1 MQISVY
7 RQGKLTEMTNL
18 WQGMAAALGGTE
30 ESVQLPWMTSLQKT
44 LRSSVRKSLPV
55 GHEPLVISAVGAG
68 GKTSLIYALAEEAKA
83 KGAKVAIVTTTHM
96 YVPKKYGIIDGD
108 LEAVSRQLEQGGIVV
123 AGSLVEEGKIGFV
136 GEELYSSIC
145 NLADVVLVEADGSKR
160 MPLKVPQEGEPV
172 LPANTDLIVCL
183 AGLTSLGQK
192 LGDVCFRLEIAK
204 ALLRA
209 HQDKLALQAGE
220 NTYKAVPVDADLEV
234 TPAVLACL
242 VHYGYLQPF
251 EGKLPVLTVLNQG
264 DTSKLQINAR
274 YIMGLLGV
282 KSGLVVKLAD
292 VIPKAKI

>member
-7 RQGKLTEMTNL
+7 RQGKLTEMTDL

-30 ESVQLPWMTSLQKT
+30 DFVKLPWMTSLQKT
-44 LRSSVRKSLPV
+44 LRNSVRKSLPA

-96 YVPKKYGIIDGD
+96 YVPKKYGIIDGN
-108 LEAVSRQLEQGGIVV
+108 LAEVTRQLEQGGIVV

-136 GEELYSSIC
+136 GEELYRAIC
-145 NLADVVLVEADGSKR
+145 NLADIVLVEADGSKR
-160 MPLKVPQEGEPV
+160 MPLKVPQKGEPV
-172 LPANTDLIVCL
+172 LPDNTDLIVCL
-183 AGLTSLGQK
+183 GGLTALGKK
-192 LGDVCFRLEIAK
+192 LGEVCFRVELAKEI
-204 ALLRA
+204 LQA

-220 NTYKAVPVDADLEV
+220 NSYKVQPIGADHEV
-234 TPAVLACL
+234 TPAILACL
-242 VHYGYLQPF
+242 IHYGYLQPF
-251 EGKLPVLTVLNQG
+251 EGKLPILTVLNQG

-292 VIPKAKI
+292 VVPKA